1 MEAQERAI
9 HCGILKL
16 GYSIPQRLLR
26 RKIERGNYMKKLFVL
41 LITLIMMMALC
52 VPVYA
57 DTEEDLKNAEANMN
71 EAEYHM
77 SRGDYGEAGWSF
89 ALAGSCYAHCLHYS
103 DAADAYLAAAEAFE
117 LDGLDDMAST
127 MLDNYEDYKDKDL
140 GTGTIISEGSLT
152 IIVGIATAVIFG
164 LGGFF
169 VGRKTK
175 AASNNSVS

>member
-1 MEAQERAI
+1 M
-9 HCGILKL
+9 
-16 GYSIPQRLLR
+16 
-26 RKIERGNYMKKLFVL
+26 

-57 DTEEDLKNAEANMN
+57 ADTEEEDLKNAEANMN

-89 ALAGSCYAHCLHYS
+89 ALAGHSYAHCLHYS
-103 DAADAYLAAAEAFE
+103 EAAAAYLAAAEAFE
-117 LDGLDDMAST
+117 LDGYDDMAST
-127 MLDNYEDYKDKDL
+127 MLDLYEDYKDL
-140 GTGTIISEGSLT
+140 GTGTIFSEGSLT